1 MIFADT
7 SGLYALL
14 DKIDRNHDTAN
25 RLWRSFAQRNET
37 ILTSS
42 YVLVESHAL
51 IQARLGMAA
60 LLDFYNR
67 TVPLLS
73 IRWIDKGT
81 HEDALKTL
89 IKLNRRKV
97 SLVDCTSFV
106 LMQQNNVQEAFA
118 FDPHFAEQGF
128 EQASIQE

>member
-14 DKIDRNHDTAN
+14 DKIDRNHDAAN
-25 RLWRSFAQRNET
+25 RLWRSFARRNET

-60 LLDFYNR
+60 LLDFYDR
-67 TVPLLS
+67 TIPLLTV
-73 IRWIDKGT
+73 RWIDKDT

-89 IKLNRRKV
+89 LKLNRRKV

-106 LMQQNNVQEAFA
+106 LMRNNNLQEAFA

-128 EQASIQE
+128 KQASIQE